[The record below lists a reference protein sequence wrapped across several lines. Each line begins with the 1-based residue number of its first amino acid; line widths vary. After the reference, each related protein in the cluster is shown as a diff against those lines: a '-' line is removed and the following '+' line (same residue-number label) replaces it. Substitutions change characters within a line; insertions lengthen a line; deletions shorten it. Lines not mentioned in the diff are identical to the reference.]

1 MTSRLYT
8 IACAFGLFASL
19 ASAASLTGPRLLVVL
34 EGQDEK
40 ANYSQFFG
48 DLEGLWLCN
57 CVMVKERLLIF
68 LLFDAER
75 GYQLKFESPKSE
87 SLSLFTYGEREYD
100 NVILFPPKSKG
111 TSIPPP

>member
-1 MTSRLYT
+1 M
-8 IACAFGLFASL
+8 
-19 ASAASLTGPRLLVVL
+19 L

-40 ANYSQFFG
+40 ANYSQFFR

-57 CVMVKERLLIF
+57 WVIVKERLLIL

-87 SLSLFTYGEREYD
+87 NLSLFTHGEREYD

-111 TSIPPP
+111 IHLFPPP